1 MTVAPSS
8 RRTTLV
14 AALLIAAGVANN
26 LPSFRWG
33 FIWDD
38 FIHQAVLR
46 GDLPGARLPRW
57 NLYDFAI
64 TPRPGDATFD
74 AGIAPWWTDPDFKA
88 RFFRPVASLTIWLD
102 YAIYHNW
109 APGYHVTSLAL
120 LGVFLVLAWKL
131 YYALGAPLRAA
142 LWALAFLALD
152 DVHCMPVGWIANR
165 NTLLAALF
173 VVATVLC
180 VDRNR
185 ETRRARWL
193 LAGLACFLLACGSKE
208 SGVAALPI
216 IGAYVLFFGGPAGTE
231 TLRARV
237 HRVVSSRVLWS
248 FGLAAV
254 AYAAFYVAAGY
265 GSRSVTYP
273 VPWHDPMRFLS
284 RLAWVVPAGLMHLTY
299 AAVTDFMA
307 LNARWAWQLLT
318 ASAILLP
325 AAGFVLARGLR
336 GSRVAGLAVAWAL
349 FALLAEGGGDIS
361 DRLWMNAAVGTAL
374 LFGLFLDR
382 LPPLR
387 QRLTLGRAAALTMGG
402 VLILTGIVAAVPM
415 TKIRRD
421 LCSSLGGTDRANS
434 LNADIDIDP
443 AHPLDVFALNS
454 PSSMGA
460 MSLSLTWR
468 VGHDD
473 LHTRIFPLQLG
484 RRPLTWTRDDER
496 TMTLTSGA
504 IPFRANPFERVFCT
518 RAAPPAG
525 TTFTTAAFT
534 ATVLASEPAGFRTV
548 RFQFHKSLDDPSYRF
563 LAWRDGRLCRTAPP
577 PVGDTVQV
585 PEVPPPTPYTP

>member
-1 MTVAPSS
+1 MTTTPSR
-8 RRTTLV
+8 RRTTLL

-26 LPSFRWG
+26 LPSLRWG

-46 GDLPGARLPRW
+46 GDLPGASLPRW

-64 TPRPGDATFD
+64 TPHPGDATFD

-88 RFFRPVASLTIWLD
+88 RFFRPVTSLTIWLD
-102 YAIYHNW
+102 YVIYHDW

-120 LGVFLVLAWKL
+120 FGVFLVLAWKL
-131 YYALGAPLRAA
+131 YGALGAPPRAA

-173 VVATVLC
+173 VIATVLC
-180 VDRNR
+180 VHRQR
-185 ETRRARWL
+185 ESGRTRWL

-216 IGAYVLFFGGPAGTE
+216 VAAYILFFGWPAGAE
-231 TLRARV
+231 TLRARL
-237 HRVVSSRVLWS
+237 RRLAGSRVLWS
-248 FGLAAV
+248 FGLV
-254 AYAAFYVAAGY
+254 AGAYLTLYIAGGY

-273 VPWHDPMRFLS
+273 VPWHDPVRFLS
-284 RLAWVVPAGLMHLTY
+284 RLACVVPAGLMHLTY
-299 AAVTDFMA
+299 ATVTDFMA
-307 LNARWAWQLLT
+307 VNTRWAWRLLA

-361 DRLWMNAAVGTAL
+361 DRLWMNAAIGTAL

-382 LPPLR
+382 LAPLR

-415 TKIRRD
+415 TMIRSH
-421 LCSSLGGTDRANS
+421 LCASLGGTDRANN
-434 LNADIDIDP
+434 LTADIGTNP
-443 AHPLDVFALNS
+443 AQPLDVFVLNS

-473 LHTRIFPLQLG
+473 LYTRIFPLQLG

-496 TMTLTSGA
+496 TMTLTSGT
-504 IPFRANPFERVFCT
+504 IPFRANPFERVFC
-518 RAAPPAG
+518 AHEAPPAG

-534 ATVLASEPAGFRTV
+534 ATVVASEPGGFRTV
-548 RFQFHKSLDDPSYRF
+548 RFQFRKSLDDASCRF